1 MSTQI
6 SNYPKRLKCEGT
18 PLGDS
23 YNKLALRTIGE
34 RRWNVMKYDG
44 RMRMCDVPDEHIP
57 IIELLADQLESY
69 VPMEEKEKM
78 EHPSKLNK

>member
-6 SNYPKRLKCEGT
+6 SDYPKRLKCEGT
-18 PLGDS
+18 PQGDL

-34 RRWNVMKYDG
+34 RRWNVMKYG
-44 RMRMCDVPDEHIP
+44 GHMMMHAVPDEHIP

-69 VPMEEKEKM
+69 VPEKGKD
-78 EHPSKLNK
+78 PLKLNK